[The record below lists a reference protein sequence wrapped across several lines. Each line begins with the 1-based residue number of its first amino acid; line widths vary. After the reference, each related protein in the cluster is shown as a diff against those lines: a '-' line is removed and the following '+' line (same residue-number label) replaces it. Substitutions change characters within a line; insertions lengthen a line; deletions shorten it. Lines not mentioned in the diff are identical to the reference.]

1 MQLFFEVFRMSKKSN
16 RYRVRDDSGKE
27 LRKRSE
33 PTNEEDKHS
42 IRLHFR
48 RVDSAGPGSA

>member
-1 MQLFFEVFRMSKKSN
+1 MSKKSN
-16 RYRVRDDSGKE
+16 RYRVSNDSGKE

-42 IRLHFR
+42 IRFHFL
-48 RVDSAGPGSA
+48 RVYSADPGSA